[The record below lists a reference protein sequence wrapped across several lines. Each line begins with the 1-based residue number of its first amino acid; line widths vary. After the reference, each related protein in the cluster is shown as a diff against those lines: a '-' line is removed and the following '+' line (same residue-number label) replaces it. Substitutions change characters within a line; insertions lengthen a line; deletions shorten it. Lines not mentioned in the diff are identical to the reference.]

1 MSVQDL
7 SCWHDRRTVD
17 NAHGRSGYLSFQQFD
32 RATDRAEAPASVTDG
47 AAIPSARQLGS
58 STDSRSEPNIET
70 ERSQNRVRTFRRR
83 ASHTGLQIL
92 LSKHEWRRWRRNAG
106 VPQFG
111 ERMGP
116 LHLSLRDDGERKVR
130 DLKLN
135 FTREASR

>member
-58 STDSRSEPNIET
+58 STDSRSEPVFGAH
-70 ERSQNRVRTFRRR
+70 RLPSRPLLYRRLR
-83 ASHTGLQIL
+83 AATARAAAPTRPTLHT
-92 LSKHEWRRWRRNAG
+92 
-106 VPQFG
+106 V
-111 ERMGP
+111 
-116 LHLSLRDDGERKVR
+116 
-130 DLKLN
+130 
-135 FTREASR
+135 

>member
-58 STDSRSEPNIET
+58 STDSRSEPFMLEHADAFQLTYYHPGIGT
-70 ERSQNRVRTFRRR
+70 LPFT
-83 ASHTGLQIL
+83 
-92 LSKHEWRRWRRNAG
+92 SKWQSLVSAG
-106 VPQFG
+106 FG
-111 ERMGP
+111 RGI
-116 LHLSLRDDGERKVR
+116 H
-130 DLKLN
+130 
-135 FTREASR
+135 

>member
-1 MSVQDL
+1 MS
-7 SCWHDRRTVD
+7 S
-17 NAHGRSGYLSFQQFD
+17 
-32 RATDRAEAPASVTDG
+32 
-47 AAIPSARQLGS
+47 SAFHIGTAVLTMSNMKAVKGTS
-58 STDSRSEPNIET
+58 NIET

>member
-58 STDSRSEPNIET
+58 STDSRSEPEKGRWFGVRWWSYYDSQWASFGLWNIS
-70 ERSQNRVRTFRRR
+70 R
-83 ASHTGLQIL
+83 LIL
-92 LSKHEWRRWRRNAG
+92 DDVKL
-106 VPQFG
+106 
-111 ERMGP
+111 
-116 LHLSLRDDGERKVR
+116 LRLDDPAF
-130 DLKLN
+130 L
-135 FTREASR
+135 EASRTIARRIVLRPRKV

>member
-58 STDSRSEPNIET
+58 STDSRSEPLFDCFL
-70 ERSQNRVRTFRRR
+70 ERPPHDKYFLARLSRLSSSHSELRISNRQ
-83 ASHTGLQIL
+83 HTI
-92 LSKHEWRRWRRNAG
+92 HHR
-106 VPQFG
+106 
-111 ERMGP
+111 
-116 LHLSLRDDGERKVR
+116 LHFQR
-130 DLKLN
+130 
-135 FTREASR
+135 

>member
-58 STDSRSEPNIET
+58 STDSRSDPDLPRVMLSRNSCGFALNTCDMLISCLIPSAT
-70 ERSQNRVRTFRRR
+70 GSSQDCRP
-83 ASHTGLQIL
+83 S
-92 LSKHEWRRWRRNAG
+92 
-106 VPQFG
+106 
-111 ERMGP
+111 
-116 LHLSLRDDGERKVR
+116 RKR
-130 DLKLN
+130 L
-135 FTREASR
+135 

>member
-58 STDSRSEPNIET
+58 STDSRSEPDFLTPRKWLARNIPVGLGNGIYAGFVAYGIIAAFP
-70 ERSQNRVRTFRRR
+70 RSP
-83 ASHTGLQIL
+83 I
-92 LSKHEWRRWRRNAG
+92 
-106 VPQFG
+106 
-111 ERMGP
+111 
-116 LHLSLRDDGERKVR
+116 
-130 DLKLN
+130 
-135 FTREASR
+135 

>member
-58 STDSRSEPNIET
+58 STDSRSEPKIRT
-70 ERSQNRVRTFRRR
+70 TADSSNRGNSRDKSALPVDRTRY
-83 ASHTGLQIL
+83 
-92 LSKHEWRRWRRNAG
+92 RRWRPN
-106 VPQFG
+106 
-111 ERMGP
+111 
-116 LHLSLRDDGERKVR
+116 
-130 DLKLN
+130 
-135 FTREASR
+135 RE

>member
-58 STDSRSEPNIET
+58 STDSRSEPQFLMPYRRLWGRTNL
-70 ERSQNRVRTFRRR
+70 RSSMRRSGIKQGR
-83 ASHTGLQIL
+83 
-92 LSKHEWRRWRRNAG
+92 EPRNWLI
-106 VPQFG
+106 P
-111 ERMGP
+111 
-116 LHLSLRDDGERKVR
+116 SD
-130 DLKLN
+130 
-135 FTREASR
+135 

>member
-58 STDSRSEPNIET
+58 STDSRSEP
-70 ERSQNRVRTFRRR
+70 FK
-83 ASHTGLQIL
+83 GWLL
-92 LSKHEWRRWRRNAG
+92 LSQPPGCLSVPTSFPTEHEFGDLSCRSRRFPCRDCTFAADVRLRRSG
-106 VPQFG
+106 
-111 ERMGP
+111 
-116 LHLSLRDDGERKVR
+116 
-130 DLKLN
+130 
-135 FTREASR
+135 